1 MGFLQASF
9 FCLKNYTNLNGRAG
23 RSEFWFF
30 MLFCCVV
37 GSIAT
42 LVDMYLYT
50 AYPPQ
55 LAEIMPLNLLVNI
68 ILVIPNIAA
77 TSRRLHDVDRS
88 GKWQFIAVTVIGIIP
103 LLYWLC
109 QKGQPGPNRYG
120 SRV

>member
-1 MGFLQASF
+1 MGFLEASL
-9 FCLKNYTNLNGRAG
+9 FCLKNYANLNGRAE

-37 GSIAT
+37 GCIAT
-42 LVDMYLYT
+42 LADMYLYS

-55 LAEIMPLNLLVNI
+55 FAALMPLNLLVNI
-68 ILVIPNIAA
+68 IIVIPNIAA

-120 SRV
+120 ARV